1 MRPHLLYRTILLLLA
16 LAAPLLGC
24 GQKGDLYLA
33 EDDPARAERDA
44 RGRGES
50 FPFPPENAEW
60 PPEAPATD
68 AAAGSAPADEP

>member
-1 MRPHLLYRTILLLLA
+1 MRSHPLSRTIVLLVA
-16 LAAPLLGC
+16 LAATLLGC
-24 GQKGDLYLA
+24 GQKGELYLA

-60 PPEAPATD
+60 PPEPPAGD
-68 AAAGSAPADEP
+68 SAAGSASADEP

>member
-1 MRPHLLYRTILLLLA
+1 MRSHPLSRTILLLVA
-16 LAAPLLGC
+16 LVAPLPGC

-33 EDDPARAERDA
+33 EEDPARAERDA
-44 RGRGES
+44 RGRGEP

-60 PPEAPATD
+60 PPEAPAAD